1 MQDSENKNPEAPSP
15 ESPVPSPEPT
25 QPPLDETLPPPQ
37 AGNPFIPKMGA
48 RELRA
53 TWDMLVRFG
62 RAIRENDHWSGK
74 NVDAV
79 AMGLMM
85 ITQMAGQ
92 YKVQVDVAELE
103 AKAQAQKIKDQIK
116 AQGGKIN
123 GEPNGANGATGTPS
137 VPLAQA

>member
-1 MQDSENKNPEAPSP
+1 MQDSENKNPDVP
-15 ESPVPSPEPT
+15 ESPAPSPEPT
-25 QPPLDETLPPPQ
+25 QPPLDETLPPPP

-53 TWDMLVRFG
+53 TWEMLTRFG
-62 RAIRENDHWSGK
+62 RAIESNDHWSGK
-74 NVDAV
+74 DADAI

-85 ITQMAGQ
+85 IKQMAAQ
-92 YKVQVDVAELE
+92 YHVQVDVAERE
-103 AKAQAQKIKDQIK
+103 AKAQAQRIKDQIK

-123 GEPNGANGATGTPS
+123 GEHSNGSGANGNPAG